1 MLYNGHP
8 MGCTCPSCEPGLSDG
23 MAYETVSLA
32 AGTPRLSL
40 FARRNPNIEH
50 YQQLLDDMGYGHLL
64 APQGI
69 DGEMGDNTVAA
80 IKKFQRDYGL
90 TVTGEFDVHTAQKL
104 DTLAA
109 QKGGGAG
116 LPGLQFD
123 AQKIGA
129 GAASLIPQIKE
140 GIPWL
145 FGKKDEKPLP
155 DFTPT
160 ATTTGPDYTVPI
172 IVGVVALVAVIGL
185 GAVMMSGGGEE

>member
-32 AGTPRLSL
+32 AGAPKLSL

-50 YQQLLDDMGYGHLL
+50 YQQLLDDMGYELGPH
-64 APQGI
+64 GV
-69 DGEMGDNTVAA
+69 DGELGKDTVAA

-104 DTLAA
+104 DTLSAE
-109 QKGGGAG
+109 KGGGAG
-116 LPGLQFD
+116 LPGIQMD
-123 AQKIGA
+123 WQKIGA
-129 GAASLIPQIKE
+129 GVPGVITTAT
-140 GIPWL
+140 GW

-155 DFTPT
+155 DFTPA